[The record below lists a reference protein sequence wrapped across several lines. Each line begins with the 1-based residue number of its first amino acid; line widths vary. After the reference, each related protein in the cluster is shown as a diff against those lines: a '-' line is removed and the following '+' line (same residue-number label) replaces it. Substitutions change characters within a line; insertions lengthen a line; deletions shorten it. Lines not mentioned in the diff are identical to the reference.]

1 MATRR
6 AAGEP
11 GSSQPPATF
20 RVLTGATRQLLAV
33 AEAVDPLLLLEPPQ
47 AHELRNGLVHP
58 LAGSTDHARQLLLGD
73 RELEAVTVARQ
84 LEQTLGRAPGHV
96 QEDRVGQGLV
106 DRSEPGSE
114 KLDDAPQR
122 RGLLL
127 EGLPHRAVGNGQ
139 NRRELERA

>member
-11 GSSQPPATF
+11 GSSQPSATF
-20 RVLTGATRQLLAV
+20 RVLPGATSELFAV
-33 AEAVDPLLLLEPPQ
+33 ADAVDALLLLEPAQ
-47 AHELRNGLVHP
+47 AHELRDGLVHP
-58 LAGSTDHARQLLLGD
+58 LAGSTDHARQLLLCD
-73 RELEAVTVARQ
+73 RELEAVTVAGQ
-84 LEQTLGRAPGHV
+84 LEQTLGRASGHV
-96 QEDRVGQGLV
+96 QEDRIGQGLV

-127 EGLPHRAVGNGQ
+127 EG
-139 NRRELERA
+139 